1 MAFLGAMA
9 LATATL
15 AGTSG
20 ALAQGADPVGFTFS
34 FGDGAQGWTVEFADL
49 PVDYDDSIY
58 ELAHEHRPLPNGL
71 EGSGIYVQ
79 GHNRSDDLF
88 MYLKR
93 QVDGLRPN
101 VTYTVSV
108 SMDLATNVSEGLVG
122 IGGSPGGSVFVKAGA
137 TTVEPG
143 VVEDSNQYLRMNI
156 DKGNQSRG
164 GGYMAVLGDIAHP
177 EVVDR
182 EYRIKTLVNAGM
194 PLIVTADGEG
204 RVWLIVG
211 TDSGFEGLT
220 GLYFARISYILTP
233 VQDQDKDN
241 STPPPDPTAATE
253 PQPTATPVPEPTP
266 TTSPTPAST
275 PAATSTPELTRA
287 AEPTKTVEPT
297 PGPTATLPP
306 EPAPAP
312 TAKVVPEIERGPRF
326 PTWLIAVLVV
336 AGLSAAGGA
345 AALIWRRRQTG

>member
-1 MAFLGAMA
+1 MALLGAMA
-9 LATATL
+9 LFAAML
-15 AGTSG
+15 AGTQG
-20 ALAQGADPVGFTFS
+20 APTQGADPVEFTFN
-34 FGDGAQGWTVEFADL
+34 FEDGAQGWKVEFADL

-58 ELAHEHRPLPNGL
+58 ELAHEHRPLPNGP
-71 EGSGIYVQ
+71 EGNGIYVQ

-88 MYLKR
+88 MYLKK

-101 VTYTVSV
+101 VAYAVSI
-108 SMDLATNVSEGLVG
+108 SIDLATNVSEGLVG

-137 TTVEPG
+137 TTVEPE

-164 GGYMAVLGDIAHP
+164 GESMAVLGDIAHP
-177 EVVDR
+177 EVIDR
-182 EYRIKTLVNAGM
+182 EYWIKTLVNADK
-194 PLIVTADGEG
+194 PLNVTADGEG

-233 VQDQDKDN
+233 VQGQDKDD
-241 STPPPDPTAATE
+241 STPTPDSTAAPE

-266 TTSPTPAST
+266 TAAPAPAST
-275 PAATSTPELTRA
+275 PAATSAPELTRA
-287 AEPTKTVEPT
+287 AEPT

-312 TAKVVPEIERGPRF
+312 TAKVVAEIERGPGS

-336 AGLSAAGGA
+336 AGLSAAVGA
-345 AALIWRRRQTG
+345 AALIWRQRQPG